1 MKGQLSPPPKQ
12 SVIGAR
18 PNPLTSA
25 LLQPPAAQQQNL
37 LGSSNN
43 GKINASLS
51 KTQLK
56 KQVVQF
62 YWQNLIQ
69 SYGVESKH
77 GFKLDV
83 KGKTINNN
91 SNGSSIT

>member
-1 MKGQLSPPPKQ
+1 MLG
-12 SVIGAR
+12 VN
-18 PNPLTSA
+18 NP
-25 LLQPPAAQQQNL
+25 
-37 LGSSNN
+37 N

-83 KGKTINNN
+83 KGKTINSN
-91 SNGSSIT
+91 SNGSSISQATSQGPPYAN

>member
-1 MKGQLSPPPKQ
+1 
-12 SVIGAR
+12 V
-18 PNPLTSA
+18 
-25 LLQPPAAQQQNL
+25 
-37 LGSSNN
+37 
-43 GKINASLS
+43 S

-69 SYGVESKH
+69 SYGVESKS

-83 KGKTINNN
+83 KGKTIN
-91 SNGSSIT
+91 SNTGSSLTATTAPYLNQGSGGSHSSGVFNQGHYAMLSQQAQQAKPQFFSEH